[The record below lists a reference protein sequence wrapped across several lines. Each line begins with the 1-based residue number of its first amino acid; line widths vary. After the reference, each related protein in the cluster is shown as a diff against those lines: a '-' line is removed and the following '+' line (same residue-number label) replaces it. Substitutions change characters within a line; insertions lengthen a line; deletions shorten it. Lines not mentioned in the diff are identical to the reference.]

1 MAVPIPPAAAG
12 PALRPTRFGLAFL
25 GLIVLTLIGC
35 VNYGLSLGYGLTFL
49 LGGVWIMTAAPLGR
63 AARHLTLQL
72 DPPVAPVAGS
82 PARFT
87 LRAQSGG
94 GGLTVRVR
102 LRSAA
107 GDQGQVRLHAAPGQP
122 DQAALDLPARVRGP
136 LLLTSAWA
144 AVLDPVGLWELRW
157 PLPLPA
163 PLMVF
168 PAPEQGAPEPPMR
181 ARAGEG
187 EGRTRMGGR
196 EDFAGL
202 RPYTPGDSPRQIS
215 WRHAAR
221 TGQLLTRE
229 TDAPQGL
236 ARHLDWADTTGDPEA
251 RLSRLSAWVHAL
263 RSQDRPFSLSLPGTE
278 VPLGSG
284 EGHAQAALAALARQ
298 APWPQAIG
306 GRAAGSAGVAGAPLR
321 ATLLALAVAALP
333 LVLRVPVWASAV
345 TFGILAYAAAR
356 TRRPLPAAPAWLLGL
371 LAGLGG
377 VGLNAHYGTLLGR
390 DGGTAILALLIALK
404 AAETRT
410 PRDGRLLVLLGLFL
424 TATHFFHDQGPLT
437 ALHALLSVATLLAAS
452 AAWVQPENESAAPGG
467 RPASG
472 SQWRAVLRLL
482 VLATPVAV
490 TLFVLFPRP
499 DGPLWTLPLQ
509 GPSQT
514 GLANE
519 ITAGEF
525 SDLAQNDRVA
535 FRADFTGA
543 VPPPESRYWRGPVF
557 EAYDGVR
564 WSQVRVPGPVPTVQP
579 TGAGW
584 TYSLTLEPNGTP
596 WLLALDAPVRLPP
609 GAVLTNAFQAA
620 SRPSGTRRRYLL
632 VSQPA
637 RLGVSENRDRLTF
650 DLQLPAG
657 QSPRARALAASWQ
670 GLAPAA
676 RVEAA
681 LAYLRR
687 GGFTYTLTPPTL
699 PETDRVDAFLFGSR
713 TGFCEHYAS
722 SFTFL
727 MRAAGLPARI
737 VGGYLGGQVNPAGGY
752 MIVRQQD
759 AHAWTEVWL
768 PEQGWVRVDPTSYVA
783 PARVNADLRTALTR
797 PQATAAPAPGPAG
810 ELQLRLDAI
819 QNRWNDWVVGYDGTQ
834 QRDLLG
840 RVGLGPVGSGG
851 YLLVF
856 GVLLVG
862 ALLPGLLV
870 LRAQDRPR
878 DPAARALHDLAARL
892 RLPRGP
898 GETVTAYLERAAAQ
912 VPHAQGTLDEVRAA
926 YHQARYA
933 PGDPAPHLRAL
944 QAAVR
949 QVRRNGRGPDAGS
962 SR

>member
-1 MAVPIPPAAAG
+1 MAAPTPPTG
-12 PALRPTRFGLAFL
+12 TPSLRPTRFGLAFL

-35 VNYGLSLGYGLTFL
+35 VNYSLSLGYGLTFL
-49 LGGVWIMTAAPLGR
+49 LGGVWIMTAAPLAR
-63 AARHLTLQL
+63 AARGLTLTL
-72 DPPVAPVAGS
+72 DPPPVAVAGT
-82 PARFT
+82 PARFAVQ
-87 LRAQSGG
+87 AQTSGAAV
-94 GGLTVRVR
+94 TVRVR

-107 GDQGQVRLHAAPGQP
+107 GDRAQVTLQASAGQPGQGG
-122 DQAALDLPARVRGP
+122 LDLPARVRGP
-136 LLLTSAWA
+136 LPVAAAGA
-144 AVLDPVGLWELRW
+144 AVLDPLGLWELRQ

-163 PLMVF
+163 PLLVF
-168 PAPEQGAPEPPMR
+168 PAPEPGAPLPPVR
-181 ARAGEG
+181 VRAGEG
-187 EGRTRMGGR
+187 EGRARQPGN

-251 RLSRLSAWVHAL
+251 RLSRLSAWVQTL
-263 RSQDRPFSLSLPGTE
+263 RAQDIPFSLSIPGTE
-278 VPLGSG
+278 LPLGSG
-284 EGHAQAALAALARQ
+284 EGHAQSALVALARQ
-298 APWPQAIG
+298 APLPTAPVIKAG
-306 GRAAGSAGVAGAPLR
+306 TAAAPGVEGAALR
-321 ATLLALAVAALP
+321 ATLLALGVAALP
-333 LVLRVPVWASAV
+333 LVLRVPVWASAL
-345 TFGILAYAAAR
+345 TLGLLAYAAAR
-356 TRRPLPAAPAWLLGL
+356 TRRPLPPAPAWLLGV

-377 VGLNAHYGTLLGR
+377 VALHAHYGTLLGR

-437 ALHALLSVATLLAAS
+437 ALHALLSVAVLMAAS
-452 AAWVQPENESAAPGG
+452 AAWVAPEGGADPRPQLRAALRLMGLAAP
-467 RPASG
+467 
-472 SQWRAVLRLL
+472 
-482 VLATPVAV
+482 VAL
-490 TLFVLFPRP
+490 TLFLLFPRP

-525 SDLAQNDRVA
+525 SDLAQDDRVA
-535 FRADFTGA
+535 FRADFAGD
-543 VPPPESRYWRGPVF
+543 VPPPDSRYWRGPVF

-564 WSQVRVPGPVPTVQP
+564 WTQVRVPGPVPSVQP
-579 TGAGW
+579 TGKGW
-584 TYSLTLEPNGTP
+584 TYSLTLEPTQTP

-609 GAVLTNAFQAA
+609 GAVLTSAFQAA
-620 SRPSGTRRRYLL
+620 ARPSGTRRRYLL
-632 VSQPA
+632 ESQPA
-637 RLGVSENRDRLTF
+637 RLGVSEDRERLTF

-676 RVEAA
+676 RVDAA
-681 LAYLRR
+681 LAFLRR
-687 GGFTYTLTPPTL
+687 GGFTYTLSPPTL
-699 PETDRVDAFLFGSR
+699 PEANRVDAFLFGSR

-722 SFTFL
+722 AFTFL

-752 MIVRQQD
+752 LIVRQQD

-768 PEQGWVRVDPTSYVA
+768 PGQGWVRVDPTSHVA

-797 PQATAAPAPGPAG
+797 PQATAALAPGPAAQ
-810 ELQLRLDAI
+810 LRLRLDAV
-819 QNRWNDWVVGYDGTQ
+819 QNRWNDWVVGYDGAQ

-840 RVGLGPVGSGG
+840 RVGLGEVGSGP
-851 YLLVF
+851 YLLVLA
-856 GVLLVG
+856 LLLG
-862 ALLPGLLV
+862 AALLPGLLV
-870 LRAQDRPR
+870 LRAQGRPR
-878 DPAARALHDLAARL
+878 DPAARALHDLATRL

-898 GETVTAYLERAAAQ
+898 GETVTVYLERAAAQ
-912 VPHAQGTLDEVRAA
+912 VPHAQEALDEVRAA
-926 YHQARYA
+926 YHRARYA
-933 PGDPAPHLRAL
+933 PEDPAPHLRAL

-949 QVRRNGRGPDAGS
+949 RVRRRGRA
-962 SR
+962 R